1 MKINLL
7 NNQNAMILP
16 GVLSAILAFLI
27 LSGAVLVTIEN
38 NLGLVNRNV
47 QSQQAFNIAEAGANY
62 YLWHMSHNGADFKD
76 GQSIPATPDA
86 NLGYGPYV
94 HDYYDDNGINTGT
107 YTLWIKPDSVGST
120 IATVRSIGQVKNTNI
135 KRTVEAKI
143 GAASFAS
150 YGLASD
156 SAFWFGNTE
165 TADGPVHSNQGILM
179 DGASNSDVTS
189 SNNTYTVPNGLAP
202 SSYWGDSMPG
212 VWCQPST
219 TTPVNCNTRSKSSW
233 RYPVPLVDFNVI
245 SGSLCNIKKQAFAAY
260 SSTSSLA
267 NLANACSQ
275 VPTTRTASYLPQRST
290 SGSYSASR
298 GYLIE
303 LNSDG
308 TYNLSQVNGENDQSS
323 TYSSAL
329 TLVSVATNITPPSNG
344 IIFAEDNVWIR
355 TNPNYAGRITIGAGR
370 LASASA
376 SANISIAD
384 DVVYSTKNG
393 ADTIGLIA
401 ENNVFLKPYA
411 IPQSGNFTFELDAAI
426 IAQTGSVIY
435 PSRYTSN
442 SNICTKGWV
451 GNNQLMN
458 FYGSIATRQS
468 WTWTWTSNSSCNNM
482 VYSSSNN
489 AYIGGVLNNTT
500 KYDYNLL
507 YSPPPSFP
515 ITTTYNVLSWREVL
529 TTP

>member
-1 MKINLL
+1 MIRNVD
-7 NNQNAMILP
+7 NQNGIILP

-62 YLWHMSHNGADFKD
+62 YLWHLSHNGADFKD
-76 GQSIPATPDA
+76 GQSTPSTPDV

-94 HDYYDDNGINTGT
+94 HNYIDDNGKNTGT
-107 YTLWIKPDSVGST
+107 YTLWIKPDSAGST
-120 IATVRSIGQVKNTNI
+120 IATVRSIGQVKNTNV
-135 KRTVEAKI
+135 KRTVEARI

-189 SNNTYTVPNGLAP
+189 SNSTYTVPNGLAP
-202 SSYWGDSMPG
+202 SSYWGTSKPG
-212 VWCQPST
+212 VWCQTSV
-219 TTPVNCNTRSKSSW
+219 TTPVNCNTRSKTSW
-233 RYPVPLVDFNVI
+233 RYPVPLVDFNQV
-245 SGSLCNIKKQAFAAY
+245 SGSLCNIKKQAFAAD

-267 NLANACSQ
+267 TLSNACSQ
-275 VPTTRTASYLPQRST
+275 VPTTRTSAYLPQRST
-290 SGSYSASR
+290 SGTYSAVK

-303 LNSDG
+303 LNSNG
-308 TYNLSQVNGENDQSS
+308 TYNLSQVNGENDQASS
-323 TYSSAL
+323 YSTAL
-329 TLVSVATNITPPSNG
+329 TLVSLASNVSPPSSG
-344 IIFAEDNVWIR
+344 VIFAEDNVWVR
-355 TNPNYAGRITIGAGR
+355 TNPDFHGRITIGAGR
-370 LASASA
+370 LASSTV
-376 SANISIAD
+376 SANITIAD
-384 DVVYSTKNG
+384 DLVYSTKNG
-393 ADTIGLIA
+393 SDVIGLIA
-401 ENNVFLKPYA
+401 ENNVTLEPYA
-411 IPQSGNFTFELDAAI
+411 IPQTGNFTFELDAAI
-426 IAQTGSVIY
+426 IAQSGSVMY
-435 PSRYTSN
+435 PSTYTTN
-442 SNICTKGWV
+442 TNLCTKGWV
-451 GNNQLMN
+451 GNNQLLN
-458 FYGSIATRQS
+458 FYGSIATRQT

-482 VYSSSNN
+482 VYASSINQ
-489 AYIGGVLNNTT
+489 YIGGVLNNTT